1 VGGWVAKLATGTS
14 RTAVA
19 LAITQSA
26 EFRTLAVTQ
35 SYFNLLHRQNF
46 PGTAQINGWVNS
58 GFDVLSIEVDFTGT
72 AEFFLNG

>member
-1 VGGWVAKLATGTS
+1 GWVAKLATGTS

-35 SYFNLLHRQNF
+35 FYFNLLHRQNF